1 MKVTVIL
8 PVYTVQNSNRTR
20 EAIES
25 ILNQS
30 YKNLE
35 LVVVSELTETLE
47 HIKRICVSKRLTLLH
62 STRQGL
68 GACLNLAISETN
80 AKFIARMDDDDV
92 ALPDRIEKQVKY
104 LINNNLDLVGSG
116 IEYMTKKKTIR
127 LFPERHNDLHTQLF
141 FYCPLAHPTVLAKR
155 NFFIMNKYNEDL
167 SVCEDLELW
176 FRTIDDYKFGNVP
189 EVLLKYRI
197 SPTQLTSISGREVHI
212 QEHQL
217 RKSHRFRLRDLFCS
231 RAFLKLNFS
240 FESFQSLALIYFSK
254 IFNLTRSTIIKI
266 LRG

>member
-116 IEYMTKKKTIR
+116 IEYMTKKKTNNPI
-127 LFPERHNDLHTQLF
+127 PE
-141 FYCPLAHPTVLAKR
+141 LAANPFAFEV
-155 NFFIMNKYNEDL
+155 
-167 SVCEDLELW
+167 LELISSQ
-176 FRTIDDYKFGNVP
+176 RTIAKKV
-189 EVLLKYRI
+189 EVLKKYKHN
-197 SPTQLTSISGREVHI
+197 L
-212 QEHQL
+212 
-217 RKSHRFRLRDLFCS
+217 
-231 RAFLKLNFS
+231 
-240 FESFQSLALIYFSK
+240 
-254 IFNLTRSTIIKI
+254 IFNL
-266 LRG
+266 